1 MDTKSKVSIITP
13 AFNCAK
19 TILDVIESI
28 QRQGPV
34 VCEHI
39 IVNDGSTDQT
49 RIVIEE
55 IMQTAKIK
63 IRLVNQNNAGEASAV
78 NNAVAISEG
87 EYLMIVN
94 SDDPLLESCVDTLV
108 ASLELDPASAVAY
121 ANWNMIDEDGHLLQT
136 MFAEPFSYCS
146 LIGNWTCIVGPGALI
161 RKSTLGGL
169 QARNEKYSHL
179 SDFELWLRLAATNS
193 FVKVESTLSTWRK
206 SDNNATHH
214 GRGASIA
221 YQNLQLLDDYFS
233 NPNIP
238 NEIKKI
244 EKRARAHA
252 YYSAAL
258 QMFFDSSVKG
268 RRLIVK
274 SYASQMLF
282 LDRRCSSK
290 RSLIGSISVLLHPI
304 PLLIA
309 GVLKRIGVGFSAFAQ
324 DAVKARKNAS

>member
-13 AFNCAK
+13 AFNCAE

-28 QRQGPV
+28 QRQGSV
-34 VCEHI
+34 VGEHI

-49 RIVIEE
+49 RTVIEKAV
-55 IMQTAKIK
+55 QTAKIK
-63 IRLVNQNNAGEASAV
+63 IRLLNQNNAGEASAV

-94 SDDPLLESCVDTLV
+94 SDDPLLDSCVDTLV
-108 ASLELDPASAVAY
+108 SSLELNPAAAVAY
-121 ANWNMIDEDGHLLQT
+121 ANWNMIDENGHLLRN

-161 RKSTLGGL
+161 RKSTFGGL
-169 QARNEKYSHL
+169 PARNEKYSHL
-179 SDFELWLRLAATNS
+179 SDFELWLRLATTNS
-193 FVKVESTLSTWRK
+193 FVKVDSTLSTWRK
-206 SDNNATHH
+206 SENNATHH

-221 YQNLQLLDDYFS
+221 RQNLQLLDDYFS
-233 NPNIP
+233 NPSIP

-268 RRLIVK
+268 RRLIIK
-274 SYASQMLF
+274 SYTSQMLF

-290 RSLIGSISVLLHPI
+290 RSLIASISVLLHPI

-309 GVLKRIGVGFSAFAQ
+309 SALQRMGVGFPDFVQ
-324 DAVKARKNAS
+324 DAVKARRNAS

>member
-1 MDTKSKVSIITP
+1 MDTKNKVSIITP
-13 AFNCAK
+13 AFNCAE
-19 TILDVIESI
+19 TILDVIASI

-34 VCEHI
+34 VREHI
-39 IVNDGSTDQT
+39 IVNDGSTDQS

-55 IMQTAKIK
+55 VMQTTKIK
-63 IRLVNQNNAGEASAV
+63 IRLLNQNNAGEASAV

-94 SDDPLLESCVDTLV
+94 SDDPLLDSCVETLV
-108 ASLELDPASAVAY
+108 SSLELNPAAAVAY
-121 ANWNMIDEDGHLLQT
+121 ANWNMIDENGHLLQN

-169 QARNEKYSHL
+169 PARNEKYSHL

-206 SDNNATHH
+206 SDNNATHQ

-221 YQNLQLLDDYFS
+221 HQNLQLLDDYFS

-258 QMFFDSSVKG
+258 QMFFDSNVKG
-268 RRLIVK
+268 RRLIIK

-290 RSLIGSISVLLHPI
+290 RSLIASISILLHPI
-304 PLLIA
+304 PILIA
-309 GVLKRIGVGFSAFAQ
+309 GVLERMGVGFPAFAQ
-324 DAVKARKNAS
+324 DAVKARKKAS